1 MVLGNFDFIHRC
13 LKILIKDVL
22 CDTFF
27 YWFDEAGDGEPA
39 VAGRFWKIEFHCL
52 LLNILY
58 FLLLCRQCLELSW
71 RVDGSVFTWFYEF
84 IWWFYSF
91 QRSSR
96 CLWIAS
102 HREHSHIFCFMLNRW
117 SFMKQNIM
125 RKPESWMLFIW
136 VFANH
141 VSLYFHYRRSWWS
154 LIDFLS
160 TLFAL

>member
-1 MVLGNFDFIHRC
+1 
-13 LKILIKDVL
+13 
-22 CDTFF
+22 
-27 YWFDEAGDGEPA
+27 
-39 VAGRFWKIEFHCL
+39 
-52 LLNILY
+52 
-58 FLLLCRQCLELSW
+58 
-71 RVDGSVFTWFYEF
+71 
-84 IWWFYSF
+84 
-91 QRSSR
+91 
-96 CLWIAS
+96 
-102 HREHSHIFCFMLNRW
+102 MLNRW